1 MNNTDDKPLHD
12 WVRQSLEGYQP
23 AYNPEDWL
31 LLRRQL
37 RRRRWRTG
45 LLASCLLLLLGT
57 GYFIGLHSVDRP
69 AKTRLTVRH
78 SGTLG
83 AICSP
88 SRGNH
93 TSLSFPRRQLA
104 SVAPAKTAQ
113 RPPSTTRSAEPTTHH
128 EQIATR
134 SPMVTQIRSIQ
145 QVVQPD
151 LQWPAVTFRTLSPV
165 EIALEEKLLSGD
177 IGADSTVFAALT
189 RNLRRWPNA
198 VVVCDL
204 TTSMDAFAAQI
215 YAWFR
220 HNSKSPQIQ
229 GTVFFTDC
237 DSSGHETRPNGL
249 PGMFFVTRERDPR
262 RALPTLLAAAR
273 NTLNNQFGPEN
284 VVEALQFAHREFP
297 KAQHLILIADNA
309 SSVKDMALLP
319 GLNVPVHVIAC
330 DTEPG
335 HEYAFEP
342 GQFQIA
348 QQTNGSLHT
357 LDDDVVPDQLTNND
371 FVRVGSAYY
380 RYVSRKKRFVKTNF
394 QHRPV
399 RLFGINW

>member
-1 MNNTDDKPLHD
+1 M
-12 WVRQSLEGYQP
+12 
-23 AYNPEDWL
+23 
-31 LLRRQL
+31 
-37 RRRRWRTG
+37 
-45 LLASCLLLLLGT
+45 
-57 GYFIGLHSVDRP
+57 
-69 AKTRLTVRH
+69 
-78 SGTLG
+78 
-83 AICSP
+83 
-88 SRGNH
+88 
-93 TSLSFPRRQLA
+93 
-104 SVAPAKTAQ
+104 
-113 RPPSTTRSAEPTTHH
+113 
-128 EQIATR
+128 AT
-134 SPMVTQIRSIQ
+134 QARSIGQ
-145 QVVQPD
+145 ISQPVWH
-151 LQWPAVTFRTLSPV
+151 WPAVTFRTPSPA
-165 EIALEEKLLSGD
+165 EIALGEKLLSGD

-189 RNLRRWPNA
+189 RNLRRWPDA

-237 DSSGHETRPNGL
+237 DSSGHETRPNG
-249 PGMFFVTRERDPR
+249 PAGMFFVTRERDPR
-262 RALPTLLAAAR
+262 QALPTLLAAAR

-380 RYVSRKKRFVKTNF
+380 RYVARKKRFVKTNF